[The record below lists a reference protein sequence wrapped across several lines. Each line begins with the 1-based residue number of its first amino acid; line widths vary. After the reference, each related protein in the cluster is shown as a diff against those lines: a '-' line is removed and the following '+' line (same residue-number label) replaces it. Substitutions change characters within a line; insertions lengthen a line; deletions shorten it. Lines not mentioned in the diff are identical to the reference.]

1 MQAISMAGGLTPFAS
16 PGSIVVLRRVEG
28 KDELYPFNYN
38 DVSKGKSLDQN
49 RTLLPGDVVVVP

>member
-1 MQAISMAGGLTPFAS
+1 
-16 PGSIVVLRRVEG
+16 VVLRRVEG

-38 DVSKGKSLDQN
+38 DVSKGKSLEQN